1 MGAQQRVVEE
11 AEKWEGYL
19 EKATNSQLDSFTG
32 NAGRNNYTIFA
43 QHLFEN
49 APNLLNGNKNGY
61 QWCTS
66 YYLDIFVRCFGAE
79 RTQKA
84 LYLPSK
90 SLAAGCI
97 YAVRYYQAAGKYDKN
112 PEIGA
117 QIFFS
122 DSYGDPSHTGM
133 VIGYDSTY
141 VYTIEGNTSGASG
154 VIPNGGGVCRKSYY
168 RSYSRIHGYGH
179 PDWAYLNQAYTEG
192 WQKSNGK
199 WWYRYT
205 DGSWPKGEWKQ
216 IGGYWYYF
224 DSDGY
229 VVTDTTWTYNGVTY
243 TADSDGHVTSSSSE
257 VAETPPEIK
266 PEQETATATTEEKEE
281 FNVAKTYKNGS
292 TEEPI
297 FADTTLK
304 LKTGSLN
311 PWERCECLAIVNGRY
326 LVKYKVDGTT
336 STYKTGFA
344 EYDGG
349 VK

>member
-1 MGAQQRVVEE
+1 MAVNKQQNDE
-11 AEKWEGYL
+11 
-19 EKATNSQLDSFTG
+19 
-32 NAGRNNYTIFA
+32 
-43 QHLFEN
+43 
-49 APNLLNGNKNGY
+49 
-61 QWCTS
+61 WCTS
-66 YYLDIFVRCFGAE
+66 YYLDVFVRCFGAE

-117 QIFFS
+117 QIFFC

-133 VIGYDSTY
+133 VIGYDNTY
-141 VYTIEGNTSGASG
+141 VYTIEGNTSGGST
-154 VIPNGGGVCRKSYY
+154 VISNGGGVCRKSYY

-179 PDWAYLNQAYTEG
+179 PDWAYLDQAYTEG

-205 DGSWPKGEWKQ
+205 DGSWPKSEWKQ
-216 IGGYWYYF
+216 IDGYWYYF
-224 DSDGY
+224 DAEGY
-229 VVTDTTWTYNGVTY
+229 IVTDKVWTYNGYVY
-243 TADSDGHVTSSSSE
+243 TADSDGHVTSAP
-257 VAETPPEIK
+257 VAESDTQQEI
-266 PEQETATATTEEKEE
+266 PAQETTAPQQPETPKEE
-281 FNVAKTYKNGS
+281 FSVAKTYKNGS
-292 TEEPI
+292 TEEPV

-311 PWERCECLAIVNGRY
+311 PWEQCECLAVVNGRY
-326 LVKYKVDGTT
+326 LVKYIVDGTT
-336 STYKTGFA
+336 SYKTGFV